1 MKGNFL
7 LLDLCYDVEGNDPVL
22 LLFCR
27 DENNKSVLIKHK
39 GFLPYFYILPKAG
52 KLNKLKK
59 KLKQLDLSKK
69 GVKILKVQAVEKLW
83 KNEKAK
89 LVKITFDNPRKISI
103 VRDAV
108 KDWEETE
115 DTFEY
120 DISFYRKFLMDFQ
133 IRPMSW
139 IKVKGEICDDSTFKV
154 DETIV
159 AEKIEPSEIE
169 KDVKLR
175 ILAFDTEFIEENG
188 KSKLIMLSLVDNRG
202 LRKVLTSYDWK
213 GKPKFVESVKDE
225 REILERFVEIV
236 EKRDADFIL
245 GYNSDRFDFIKL
257 REVASRNMVK
267 LKLGRDDRELRI
279 VRRGRISSF
288 RANGRVHIDLYDFVE
303 HILAATL
310 KSEVLTLNEVA
321 QELLGIGKKEMK
333 YKEMVKI
340 WEAKDELNKLA
351 EYNLWDS
358 ELVLKLSE
366 VLLPQI
372 FAIAKL
378 VGQIPF
384 DASRFTYSQIVE
396 SFFMRKAISD
406 NVLIP
411 NHPKQE
417 EIQRR
422 RLAPVYKGAIVI
434 EPKKGIHPNILVF
447 DFRSLYPTIIISH
460 NIDPWT
466 INCEHEKC
474 KANRPPEVR
483 NHFCILVKGFIP
495 KNLEDVVKRRKE
507 IKQRLKK
514 LRRGSREY
522 VLLDNMQYALKII
535 ANATYGYYGFVGA
548 RWYDRA
554 CGEATAAFG
563 RMYISKVIDWARKSG
578 YEIIY
583 GDTDSLMVRIPQEE
597 GIKRLL
603 RGGERFAAATT
614 KKLPGI
620 IELEFRGLYEGG
632 IFVTRQRGEVGAKKR
647 YALIDYRGNIEIRGF
662 ETVRRDWCQM
672 AKDIQRK
679 VLITILKEKNPKK
692 AVRIVRDVIK
702 KIKDRKVDLDDLIIY
717 EQITRPLSQYKQIG
731 PHVKAAMKLSEM
743 GFPVGEGMVIGFII
757 TRGSGS
763 ISDRAMP
770 AEFVKIKDYDTEYYI
785 HNQILPASLRVL
797 RALGYKREDILTG
810 KVQRELTKFL
820 KS

>member
-1 MKGNFL
+1 MEKNFL
-7 LLDLCYDVEGNDPVL
+7 LLDLSYDVEDNTPVL
-22 LLFCR
+22 LLFCKG
-27 DENNKSVLIKHK
+27 ENGKSVLVKYK

-52 KLNKLKK
+52 KLERLKK

-69 GVKILKVQAVEKLW
+69 GVKILKVEVVEKLW
-83 KNEKAK
+83 KNENVK
-89 LVKITFDNPRKISI
+89 LIKLTFDNPRKISA

-108 KDWEETE
+108 KDWKETE

-120 DISFYRKFLMDFQ
+120 DISFYRKFLMDYQ
-133 IRPMSW
+133 IEPMSW
-139 IKVKGEICDDSTFKV
+139 IKVKGEKSKDSEFDV
-154 DETIV
+154 DETII
-159 AEKIEPSEIE
+159 AEKVKPLKIE
-169 KDVKLR
+169 KEVKLN

-188 KSKLIMLSLVDNRG
+188 KSRLIMLSLVDNRG
-202 LRKVLTSYDWK
+202 LKKVLTSYDWK

-225 REILERFVEIV
+225 KEILERFIEIIK
-236 EKRDADFIL
+236 ERNTDFIL

-257 REVASRNMVK
+257 KEIASKNKVK
-267 LKLGRDDRELRI
+267 LKLGRDDKELRI

-288 RANGRVHIDLYDFVE
+288 RANGRIHIDLYNFIE

-321 QELLGIGKKEMK
+321 QELLGIGKMEMK
-333 YKEMVKI
+333 YKEMVEI
-340 WEAKDELNKLA
+340 WETKDELNKLA

-366 VLLPQI
+366 LILPQI
-372 FAIAKL
+372 FAISRL
-378 VGQIPF
+378 IGQIPF

-396 SFFMRKAISD
+396 TFFMRKAVLD

-411 NHPKQE
+411 HHPKQE
-417 EIQRR
+417 EIMKR

-434 EPKKGIHPNILVF
+434 EPKKGIHSNILVF

-466 INCEHEKC
+466 INCKHGKC
-474 KANRPPEVR
+474 RINKPPEVK
-483 NHFCILVKGFIP
+483 NYFCTLVKGFIP
-495 KNLEDVVKRRKE
+495 KNLEEVIKKRKE
-507 IKQRLKK
+507 IKQKLKK
-514 LRRGSREY
+514 LKKESKEY

-535 ANATYGYYGFVGA
+535 ANATYGYYGFIGA
-548 RWYDRA
+548 RWYNRA

-563 RMYISKVIDWARKSG
+563 RMYISKVIDWAKKKG
-578 YEIIY
+578 FEIIY
-583 GDTDSLMVRIPQEE
+583 GDTDSLMVRIPDEE
-597 GIKRLL
+597 NVKRLIKS
-603 RGGERFAAATT
+603 GEGFAAVTT

-632 IFVTRQRGEVGAKKR
+632 IFVTRQKGEVGAKKR
-647 YALIDYRGNIEIRGF
+647 YALIDYQGNIEIRGF
-662 ETVRRDWCQM
+662 ETVRRDWCQL

-679 VLITILKEKNPKK
+679 VLVTILKEKNPKK
-692 AVRIVRDVIK
+692 ALKIVRNTIR
-702 KIKDRKVDLDDLIIY
+702 KIKERKVDLDDLIIY

-731 PHVKAAMKLSEM
+731 PHVKAAMKLREM

-757 TRGSGS
+757 TKGSGS

-770 AEFVKIKDYDTEYYI
+770 AEFVKIKDFDTEYYI

-797 RALGYKREDILTG
+797 KALGYTKEDVITG
-810 KVQRELTKFL
+810 KIQKELTRFL